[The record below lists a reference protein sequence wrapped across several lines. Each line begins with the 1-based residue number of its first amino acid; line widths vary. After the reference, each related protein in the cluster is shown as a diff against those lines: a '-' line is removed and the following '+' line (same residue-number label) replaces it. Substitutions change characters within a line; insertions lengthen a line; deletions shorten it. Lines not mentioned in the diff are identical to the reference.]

1 MSETRVQ
8 LIERLKKIAHRM
20 RVHILNMT
28 YWANSGHPGGSMSAT
43 DIVATLYFHQMKHDP
58 QNPKWADRDRFVLSK
73 GHCTPVLYAALA
85 EAGYIPVEELK
96 TFRQVNSRL
105 QGHPNLLKCPG
116 VEASTGT
123 LGQGLSMAVGMAL
136 AAKLDQKPWRVYCML
151 GDGESQEGQIWEA
164 AMSAAH
170 YKLDNLVAILDWN
183 KFQIDGAVE
192 NVMNIM
198 PMLDKFKA
206 FGWNVAEIDGHDYNQ
221 ILDVLE
227 KAESSGQRPFFIQ
240 ANTSKGKGVSFT
252 QDKGD
257 YHGRALTKEEMQRAM
272 TELGEKFG

>member
-1 MSETRVQ
+1 MTGRKE
-8 LIERLKKIAHRM
+8 LIEHLQKIVHRV

-28 YWANSGHPGGSMSAT
+28 FAANSGHPGGSMSAA
-43 DIVATLYFHQMKHDP
+43 DIVVALYFHQMKHDP
-58 QNPKWADRDRFVLSK
+58 RNPKWPERDRFVLSK

-96 TFRQVNSRL
+96 TFRQVDSRL

-136 AAKLDQKPWRVYCML
+136 AGKLDQKPYKVYCML
-151 GDGESQEGQIWEA
+151 GDGECQEGQIWEA

-198 PMLDKFKA
+198 PMMEKFKA
-206 FGWNVAEIDGHDYNQ
+206 FGWNVLEIDGHDYNQ
-221 ILDVLE
+221 ILDAFE
-227 KAESSGQRPFFIQ
+227 KAGKSGQKPFFIQ
-240 ANTSKGKGVSFT
+240 ANTLKGKGVSFT
-252 QDKGD
+252 QGTGE
-257 YHGRALTKEEMQRAM
+257 YHGRALTKDEMQRAM
-272 TELGEKFG
+272 KELGEKFG

>member
-1 MSETRVQ
+1 MTGRKE
-8 LIERLKKIAHRM
+8 LIERLQKTAHRL

-28 YWANSGHPGGSMSAT
+28 FAANSGHPGGSMSAA
-43 DIVATLYFHQMKHDP
+43 DIVAALYFHKMKHDP
-58 QNPKWADRDRFVLSK
+58 KNPKWADRDRFVLSK

-85 EAGYIPVEELK
+85 EAGYIPVGELK

-136 AAKLDQKPWRVYCML
+136 AGKLDKKPYTVYCML

-170 YKLDNLVAILDWN
+170 YKLGNLVAILDWN

-198 PMLDKFKA
+198 PMMEKFKA
-206 FGWNVAEIDGHDYNQ
+206 FGWNVLEIDGHDYSQ
-221 ILDVLE
+221 ILDAFE
-227 KAESSGQRPFFIQ
+227 RADKSGQKPFFIQ
-240 ANTSKGKGVSFT
+240 ANTLKGKGVSFT
-252 QDKGD
+252 EGTGE
-257 YHGRALTKEEMQRAM
+257 YHGRALTKDEMQRAM